1 MSKLISKIQNYP
13 LSAGA
18 VAYSNKLL
26 LDDRYAIQQNK
37 LTDYFKFLY
46 EISRNIYFFNEM
58 GTNSNTWNDLLKQD
72 SVFQFARFLT
82 IETEDL
88 HKYFVELPQANHF
101 YSDIELTQNEYE
113 TLCYQR
119 FQVIQHLFWFYKS
132 VTETITDDSQKQIA
146 AILKNDTIS
155 KVFVQYKALTDEALP
170 VIKIGNRIGTANFNE
185 IVFEPVDDSITSSL
199 QSWYNPLNL
208 TGYKVL
214 NVYSNDYDTIKAANE
229 YAYSIFKSL
238 LQIHQTF
245 TFWATT
251 RLTELVTTTTSHA
264 PHTALLIAFSK
275 LKMLYDVRY
284 NQLIHQHTNFV
295 FNDILQLKRQSV
307 LPDNAYVTIELAKNV
322 NQYLLEKDTLFK
334 AGKNSKG
341 KPVYYKS
348 TRDLVLNSAKIAS
361 LKSCVRIISQ
371 NQLSAVC
378 ATNDAANAQWQVNNA
393 WLPFNDIAES
403 YTGIGFES
411 KIIESVTKKDT
422 EIDFEFTFKK
432 DLPTVSD
439 LNDKFEVKIMMEDD
453 SEETLKIIDVKI
465 TDDNSNLTQDKRV
478 LTIKASVVS
487 NLTIAVKKGINA
499 RIKLISP
506 GKEEQ
511 NDDYVDLYKYLL
523 SEHIGKVK
531 VKMNKQR
538 FVPGSVKTGT
548 ATFGASTSF
557 IAFGAQSLAG
567 SSFRIAHPF
576 LKYAKQ
582 INLNIDW
589 EENLKENIEVEIAGK
604 NEIFKSGS
612 GTSAITNFQ
621 NNNSSNIR
629 LRLAKD
635 VTYTKITKVESRNIT
650 STLPRVLQ
658 VKSLEIEADLVE
670 DVYADENIL
679 PLRYTEFIR
688 PNLYFSKSLVVPSS
702 KKTKQKQELF
712 KRHKD
717 YRLKISRDYYNNLL
731 AHLYPLG
738 ELSVYKTSG
747 LTFLPDYT
755 QNGFSDY
762 VADLYIGFS
771 GIVPGQSISLLFD
784 IADETAAQS
793 LQEAKITW
801 HYLSNNVIKKI
812 DASKITDT
820 TLNFLQTGI
829 VQLMLPED
837 ASNNNTIVEG
847 KDTFWIIARCDINYE
862 VVANIRSIKT
872 NAVSALRVLDENNDE
887 TKISVAPATIENV
900 YPKTANIKSVEQ
912 NSPSQNGREP
922 EDDKHYFWRSSQL
935 LRHKQRA
942 VTQWDFEQ
950 LVLEKFPGIYK
961 VKCLNHAKYNEVK
974 DKIPA
979 KSAHT
984 LISLLPHYKVNPGNA
999 NFQPAISISKLV
1011 EIKTYLQSK
1020 TSAFNQLQVVN
1031 TNWDVVG
1038 IEINAMLNKGIL
1050 DVPFYQQQLD
1060 EDLKK
1065 FISPW
1070 AFEQQ
1075 ATPFLNQ
1082 QKMYVAAIVDF
1093 IDELP
1098 YMHHI
1103 TQLKIFKNGVEQF
1116 DEVIPTTEI
1125 HLLTSA
1131 STHTVK
1137 LVEYAD

>member
-1 MSKLISKIQNYP
+1 MSKLISQIQNYP

-37 LTDYFKFLY
+37 LKDYFKFLF
-46 EISRNIYFFNEM
+46 EISGNIYFFNEM
-58 GTNSNTWNDLLKQD
+58 GTNSNTWKDLLKQETT
-72 SVFQFARFLT
+72 FQLARFLT
-82 IETEDL
+82 ITAEDL
-88 HKYFVELPQANHF
+88 HKYFVELPQSNHF
-101 YSDIELTQNEYE
+101 YSDIELTQDEYE

-132 VTETITDDSQKQIA
+132 VTETISNDSQQQIE

-155 KVFVQYKALTDEALP
+155 KIFVQYLTLSDEAFQ
-170 VIKIGNRIGTANFNE
+170 VIKTGNKIAIANFNE
-185 IVFEPVDDSITSSL
+185 MAFEPIDDSITSSL

-208 TGYKVL
+208 AGYKVL
-214 NVYSNDYDTIKAANE
+214 NAYSNDYDTIKAANE

-251 RLTELVTTTTSHA
+251 RLAELVTSTTSHS
-264 PHTALLIAFSK
+264 PHAALLIAFSK
-275 LKMLYDVRY
+275 LKMLYDARY

-295 FNDILQLKRQSV
+295 FNDILQLKKQSV
-307 LPDNAYVTIELAKNV
+307 LPDNAYVTLELAKNV

-348 TRDLVLNSAKIAS
+348 SQDLVLNSAKIVA
-361 LKSCVRIISQ
+361 LKSCVRINLQ
-371 NQLSAVC
+371 NQLGAVC

-403 YTGIGFES
+403 FGGIGFES
-411 KIIESVTKKDT
+411 KIIESVTQKDT

-432 DLPTVSD
+432 DLPAVSD
-439 LNDKFEVKIMMEDD
+439 LKDKFEVKIMLEDD
-453 SEETLKIIDVKI
+453 SEETLKITDVKI
-465 TDDNSNLTQDKRV
+465 TDDNNDITQDKRV
-478 LTIKASVVS
+478 LTIKTSVVS

-499 RIKLISP
+499 RVKLISP

-511 NDDYVDLYKYLL
+511 NNDYVDLYKYLL

-538 FVPGSVKTGT
+538 FVPGSVKTAS
-548 ATFGASTSF
+548 ATFGASVNF
-557 IAFGAQSLAG
+557 VAFGSQSLAG

-576 LKYAKQ
+576 LKYASQ
-582 INLNIDW
+582 INLSINW
-589 EENLKENIEVEIAGK
+589 EENLKENIEVEIADK
-604 NEIFKSGS
+604 KEVFQSGS
-612 GTSAITNFQ
+612 NATEITDFQ
-621 NNNSSNIR
+621 NNNNSSIR
-629 LRLAKD
+629 FKLAKD
-635 VTYTKITKVESRNIT
+635 VAYTKTTKFESRIIT
-650 STLPRVLQ
+650 STIPRILQ
-658 VKSLEIEADLVE
+658 VKSIDIEADLVE
-670 DVYADENIL
+670 DIYADENIL

-702 KKTKQKQELF
+702 KKTRQKQELF

-717 YRLKISRDYYNNLL
+717 YRLKISRDYHNSLL
-731 AHLYPLG
+731 SHLYPLG
-738 ELSVYKTSG
+738 ELPVFKTSG

-793 LQEAKITW
+793 LLEAKISW
-801 HYLSNNVIKKI
+801 HYLNKNVIQKI
-812 DASKITDT
+812 DATKITDT

-837 ASNNNTIVEG
+837 ATNNNTIVVG
-847 KDTFWIIARCDINYE
+847 KDTFWLIARCDKNYE

-887 TKISVAPATIENV
+887 TKISVTPGTIENV
-900 YPKTANIKSVEQ
+900 YPKTANIKTVEQ
-912 NSPSQNGREP
+912 SSPSQNGREP
-922 EDDKHYFWRSSQL
+922 EEDKHYFWRSSQL

-961 VKCLNHAKYNEVK
+961 VKCLNHAWFNEMNE
-974 DKIPA
+974 KIIA
-979 KSAHT
+979 RSSYT
-984 LISLLPHYKVNPGNA
+984 LISLLPHYKINPENA

-1011 EIKTYLQSK
+1011 EIKTYLQNK
-1020 TSAFNQLQVVN
+1020 TTAFNRLQVVN

-1038 IEINAMLNKGIL
+1038 IEIDAMLNKGIL

-1075 ATPFLNQ
+1075 TMPIFNQ

-1098 YMHHI
+1098 YIHHI
-1103 TQLKIFKNGVEQF
+1103 RQLKIFKNEIEQF

-1131 STHTVK
+1131 SKHTVK